1 MAYDQV
7 LADRVR
13 DRLADAPGVTG
24 RPMFGGLVFLEHGA
38 MTVAVTGADLMVR
51 VGKAG
56 AADALAQPGV
66 RPSEIGGRPMG
77 GWVVVDGAVL
87 DDEALSGWI
96 DRARTFVA
104 TLPPK

>member
-1 MAYDQV
+1 MAYDQA
-7 LADRVR
+7 LAGRVR

-24 RPMFGGLVFLEHGA
+24 KPMFGGLVFLQHGA

-56 AADALAQPGV
+56 AAEALALPGA
-66 RPSEIGGRPMG
+66 RPAEMGGRRMA
-77 GWVVVDGAVL
+77 GWVVVDGAAL

-96 DRARTFVA
+96 DRARAFVA